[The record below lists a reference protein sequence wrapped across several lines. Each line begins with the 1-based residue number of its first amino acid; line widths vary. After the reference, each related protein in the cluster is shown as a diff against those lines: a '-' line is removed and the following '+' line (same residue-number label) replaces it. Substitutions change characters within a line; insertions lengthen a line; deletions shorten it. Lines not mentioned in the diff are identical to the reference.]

1 MVKMRRNQLQS
12 LYHFLMEDIL
22 WCEYEYDF
30 EDFKQT
36 IMHHRVL
43 VEKDYALA
51 CTIDEA
57 D

>member
-1 MVKMRRNQLQS
+1 MRRNQLQS